1 MSETTSR
8 RKFIEHLGWAGLG
21 LLACGSFSG
30 ESAKRAYLLPKALK
44 SGDTIGVIA
53 PAGLVYDKRS
63 IPEFEAILRQ
73 KGFNPVL
80 GETLKHKFGY
90 FSDTDEARA
99 AEINQ
104 MFADPSIDGIITMR
118 GGWGCA
124 RLLDKLDYKMI
135 AKNPKVLMGYSDIT
149 SLLIGIYVKTRLIT
163 FHGLMGYST
172 WDGFSTQYFD
182 DIIMEGKLATFTPP
196 EDDTDH
202 YTITGG
208 KAKGRLVGGN
218 LTVLSSI
225 IGSDYL
231 PDWKDKILFLEE
243 IGEEPYR
250 VDRMLTQLRLAG
262 VLQQIKGVIFG
273 KCRKCEAETPERAFT
288 LKQVLQ
294 RNFEDLK
301 IPAFYGAMIGHIQR
315 KFTFPVGIEVEM
327 DADTG
332 IIRQLESAVLHA

>member
-8 RKFIEHLGWAGLG
+8 RKFIEHIGWAGLG
-21 LLACGSFSG
+21 LLACGSFAG
-30 ESAKRAYLLPKALK
+30 ESAKRAPLLPKALK
-44 SGDTIGVIA
+44 LGDTIGVIA
-53 PAGLVYDKRS
+53 PAGLVYDKTS
-63 IPEFEAILRQ
+63 IPEFERILIE

-80 GETLKHKFGY
+80 GDSLQSQYGY

-99 AEINQ
+99 AELNQ
-104 MFADPSIDGIITMR
+104 MFANPEIDGIITMR

-149 SLLIGIYVKTRLIT
+149 ALLIGIYAKTRLIT

-172 WDGFSTQYFD
+172 WDSFSTRYFD
-182 DIIMEGKLATFTPP
+182 DILMEGKLALFKPP
-196 EDDTDH
+196 TDDTDH
-202 YTITGG
+202 ITLTGG
-208 KAKGRLVGGN
+208 KAKGRLIGGN

-225 IGSDYL
+225 IGSNYL
-231 PDWKDKILFLEE
+231 PDWDDKILFLEE

-250 VDRMLTQLRLAG
+250 VDRMLTQLKLAG
-262 VLQQIKGVIFG
+262 VLDRIKGIIFG

-288 LKQVLQ
+288 LLQVLQ
-294 RNFEDLK
+294 HNFKELK

-315 KFTFPVGIEVEM
+315 KFTFPIGIEVEM

-332 IIRQLESAVLHA
+332 IVRQLEAAVIHV